1 MEICGSTLGFALMH
15 EQLLYSPQAQ
25 LDLDEICDYFSNEL
39 NDPDKGHGIVGD
51 ILAAVEQI
59 LGRALRYPPVGPLPF
74 TADAYRFATVG
85 NYLVFFRVVDATVYV
100 DRILY
105 KRRDI
110 TSLLGL

>member
-59 LGRALRYPPVGPLPF
+59 PGRALRYPPVGPLPF
-74 TADAYRFATVG
+74 TTDAYRFATVG
-85 NYLVFFRVVDATVYV
+85 NYLVFFRVVGATVYV

-105 KRRDI
+105 KRRDF

>member
-1 MEICGSTLGFALMH
+1 METCRNTLGFALMH

-51 ILAAVEQI
+51 ILAAVEKI

-74 TADAYRFATVG
+74 TTDVYRFATVG
-85 NYLVFFRVVDATVYV
+85 NYLLFFRVVGATVYV
-100 DRILY
+100 DRVLY
-105 KRRDI
+105 KRRDFM
-110 TSLLGL
+110 SLLGL

>member
-59 LGRALRYPPVGPLPF
+59 PGRVLRYPPVGPLPF
-74 TADAYRFATVG
+74 TTDAYFAVPQQRTTFC
-85 NYLVFFRVVDATVYV
+85 LPSPLRV
-100 DRILY
+100 
-105 KRRDI
+105 RRK
-110 TSLLGL
+110 T